1 MSLMELNDVYKWVGN
16 GALRTEILRGVTLHL
31 EKGEFLAII
40 GPSGSGKSTLLNLMG
55 LLDVP
60 SQGSVLWNGENVS
73 RFSSDELSMLRS
85 QSIGFIFQMFN
96 LLPYLTARQNVAL
109 PASYRRIKVTQDD
122 TDRLLDRVRLS
133 HRLEAYPPTLSGGEK
148 QRVAIARAL
157 ANSPALLLADE
168 PTGALD
174 TATGEEILDLLLDLH
189 AKGATL
195 ALITHNEEIAKR
207 AQRVLV
213 MRDGRLS

>member
-1 MSLMELNDVYKWVGN
+1 
-16 GALRTEILRGVTLHL
+16 
-31 EKGEFLAII
+31 
-40 GPSGSGKSTLLNLMG
+40 
-55 LLDVP
+55 
-60 SQGSVLWNGENVS
+60 
-73 RFSSDELSMLRS
+73 MLRS